1 MFGKEKQLIENPLG
15 FRVTTYRVDAEI
27 ANAPTQGV
35 R

>member
-1 MFGKEKQLIENPLG
+1 MFGTEKQLIENPLG

-27 ANAPTQGV
+27 ANTPMQGG